1 MNLID
6 FDLTGFVNFPHH
18 TARSVKRVDS
28 GKTYVYLVAFDGD
41 VDKLIQELKPVGV
54 FCGDDVSPKSN
65 IYSPGKSIDELVKD
79 ITDFQNETRKFYFDD
94 DKPFRVISQVL
105 LGWSKFTYEYTD
117 RVDQWCCGF
126 RELTNEGKKLYY
138 SMKKLHNNSEIRIL
152 TFNNIK

>member
-6 FDLTGFVNFPHH
+6 FDLTGFVNFPHF
-18 TARSVKRVDS
+18 TARSVKRIDS
-28 GKTYVYLVAFDGD
+28 GKTYVYLVAFDGNED
-41 VDKLIQELKPVGV
+41 RLIQELKPVGI

-65 IYSPGKSIDELVKD
+65 IYTPGKD
-79 ITDFQNETRKFYFDD
+79 IESLIKEISEYENDTREFYFHNNE
-94 DKPFRVISQVL
+94 PFKVNSQIL

-117 RVDQWCCGF
+117 RVDQWCCSF